1 MDDDAFLA
9 ALQTG
14 ALPREELTHAAH
26 LRLALLCRGQPG
38 RAREILLRY
47 VEHVGARGKYNE
59 TLTQVWIRL
68 VDLHPA
74 EKTLDQLLETPLA
87 DSSLPLR
94 HYSRERLWSD
104 EARAHFVEPDLRPL
118 PAVTPAALTDTH
130 RA

>member
-1 MDDDAFLA
+1 MDDAAFLA
-9 ALQTG
+9 ALENGT
-14 ALPREELTHAAH
+14 LPSEQMTHAAH

-47 VEHVGARGKYNE
+47 VEAIGAHQKYNE

-68 VDLHPA
+68 VDLHPS
-74 EKTLDQLLETPLA
+74 EKTLEELLRTQLA

-104 EARAHFVEPDLRPL
+104 EARTRFVEPDLCPL
-118 PAVTPAALTDTH
+118 P
-130 RA
+130 